1 MPKVLH
7 DVASRALQIHG
18 SLGASDEMPF
28 GAMVLES
35 FHMGLADGATE
46 VHQVTLARQIL
57 KEYRGTGDLFP
68 TTHLLKLRAEAA
80 AKFDDVPVRIDLIG
94 LLLGEADQPDLAAA
108 LFLPN
113 DYHGL
118 YCGAS
123 RLARGGVMDVDA
135 AVRGLLD
142 REAIRE
148 TLYRYASTIDMKDW
162 KGLREVFV
170 EDAVIT
176 MVGGVRTEGAGA
188 IVEYIERR
196 CRKRVWQHHLLSVY
210 EVVLDGDEART
221 LTYHTSHQSTEGKPE
236 HVLQLVARYRDRLRR
251 EGDQWKIAEKH
262 MELGWYEERLRA
274 ADGDL
279 LQP

>member
-1 MPKVLH
+1 MTIDSTAVPPEVAEVRPGEALDWPRLGRYLRDHLEHLDGEMLVLQFPNGSANLTYLVQVGETRLVVRRPPFGVIAPGAH
-7 DVASRALQIHG
+7 DMKREFRAL
-18 SLGASDEMPF
+18 SELS
-28 GAMVLES
+28 
-35 FHMGLADGATE
+35 
-46 VHQVTLARQIL
+46 
-57 KEYRGTGDLFP
+57 
-68 TTHLLKLRAEAA
+68 
-80 AKFDDVPVRIDLIG
+80 
-94 LLLGEADQPDLAAA
+94 
-108 LFLPN
+108 N
-113 DYHGL
+113 DYNGP
-118 YCGAS
+118 YRSAS
-123 RLARGGVMDVDA
+123 CSARGGVMDVEA

-148 TLYRYASTIDMKDW
+148 TLYRYASTIDRKDW

-221 LTYHTSHQSTEGKPE
+221 LTYHTSHQSTEAKPE
-236 HVLQLVARYRDRLRR
+236 HVLQLVARYHDRLRR

-262 MELGWYEERLRA
+262 MELGWYEERLRV